1 MFDLLKKFI
10 GCYIQ
15 RITAIAATTLLAA
28 GISLPSAIHAEVDP
42 FTGFANEF
50 SMGSEPAWW
59 FPSDYR
65 QMENPTLNALVPYI
79 VSVRVTFPSWS
90 ELRPWDRHVYGNFPT
105 YIERVHPG
113 VLFDIQGYLMV
124 DLQLFDGYF
133 DNQIYSGSIEISLF
147 DGTVYSAAI
156 VDILPDENVM
166 ILKATTTFGGMVIY
180 NRNFPYF
187 DLDSSN
193 LDLSVIQKIRL
204 AILRHKQAPVFNP
217 FDPMPWRPYC

>member
-1 MFDLLKKFI
+1 MSDLLNI
-10 GCYIQ
+10 LIRRLCWIPAAV
-15 RITAIAATTLLAA
+15 IISIAGVASMPQATSAGVDILA
-28 GISLPSAIHAEVDP
+28 GDLEYFGVG
-42 FTGFANEF
+42 T
-50 SMGSEPAWW
+50 EPAEW
-59 FPSDYR
+59 FQYDR
-65 QMENPTLNALVPYI
+65 KQMENPTLNALVPYI

-166 ILKATTTFGGMVIY
+166 ILKAITTFGGMVIY
-180 NRNFPYF
+180 NRNFPHL

-193 LDLSVIQKIRL
+193 LDLSVVQKIRL